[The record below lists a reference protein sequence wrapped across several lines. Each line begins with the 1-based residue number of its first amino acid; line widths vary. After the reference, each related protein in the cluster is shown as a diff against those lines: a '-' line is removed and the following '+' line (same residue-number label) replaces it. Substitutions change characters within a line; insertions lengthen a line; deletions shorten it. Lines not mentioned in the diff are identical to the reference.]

1 MPILGS
7 DSVKWIEVSIPSSF
21 AATADADIPSS
32 CSPLSHDCA
41 SSIAIGDPPTY
52 VIWRIHKLL
61 PRTLEL
67 LELCANKEF
76 PKLGLRVTFPEA
88 LSPFVFLCKNEIDIA
103 SRSHPYLLCA
113 LTVSGVAYL
122 VRLGTISSYAS
133 RSVIR
138 PEDLIEFNLHGYGP
152 ITSAAATPSGCLV
165 VGRNDGSLACF
176 QLGTL
181 DSTAPGFVQEL
192 RDDPGIGSLWGFMS
206 RGRMV
211 GAVQDLAISMVHGKP
226 LVFVIHMDGV
236 LRVWDLSFH
245 SRPFTHKMNS
255 PTMAG
260 ATLVRLWVGQ
270 VDNDSSII
278 PLAILYRH
286 NSEISSET
294 ICVYSLRCNLGDRIV
309 LLLEPSE
316 QSIPMEEDGWV
327 DVKLTSNKICIL
339 KNNGLVLQK
348 LLHINVNMVDAVCY
362 ALQEEFV
369 ADQLFQSSEHSSD
382 DLFLIT
388 HSVFSSSKD
397 HIPPVVSSIFL
408 RRLLL
413 PGIHHNVALRA
424 TLLDYNRHWS
434 ESDFQSLTADGL
446 KKEIISLIEHE
457 GLTDNSTSIFCCWK
471 NFSARYFQNWCKSN
485 APCGLLVDSSTGTV
499 GLIRKN
505 SVSLF
510 RSVEDI
516 ERLNDG
522 SSDEL
527 GNFPSFGLDSFDE
540 ALDCELLA
548 EMLRCVIN
556 VSQQLGK
563 TASAIFYESL
573 ISAPPVILSEEII
586 QRLLKIL
593 ETGYSS
599 TVAMLHASDLGPDVA
614 WEKSL
619 ADHKNLRKFSIDM
632 LLSLHALHEKSGTW
646 SHILSVIENYLKY
659 LIPRKVIQ
667 KFDAEVALDINAS
680 ILVQA
685 TSQVA
690 KVMFESALDILL
702 FLSYLVSISGQIN
715 MLHDDISKIQLDL
728 VPMVQEIIY
737 EWLLLHF
744 FATTPSESAAI
755 EDFSSQLSL
764 LQIDSNAG
772 RRSWN
777 EKLGKCEFTL
787 AFIFLLNVRSS
798 SKNQSH
804 LTPRGIPNVQDISN
818 SIQEFA
824 SWTIWGQNGES
835 FTILNRAA
843 DLALILLR
851 HGQYDAV
858 EHLLTIVEAHL
869 QKEKTSH
876 GIQDTDGGWCLL
888 HHLLGCCFLA
898 QAHRGLHGILK
909 ERKVHE
915 AVRCFFRAA
924 SGKGSAQA
932 LGSLPQEAGLP
943 HIGIDGNVSA
953 AAWRLHYYQWAMQIF
968 EQYNISEGA
977 CQFALAAL
985 EQVEEAYSA
994 NNESHDSDPFNES
1007 ISTIKGR
1014 LWAHVCKFT
1023 LDLNLYYDAYCAII
1037 SNPDEESK
1045 YIWLRRLIIVLY
1057 EHGAIKILCG
1067 GQLPF
1072 IGLTEKVEQELA
1084 WKAERSDILAK
1095 PNLYKLLYAFEM
1107 HRHNWR
1113 KAASYMYLYS
1123 ARLRTETS
1131 LKGYQQ
1137 LWRALKEILNGLS
1150 AAINALH
1157 LVHPAYAWIDPL
1169 LERNALHNE
1178 KYPSKKARITIED
1191 QPASTDV
1198 HPQTWKSYID
1208 IEKIENEFV
1217 LTSAEYLLSLAHV
1230 KWTNTGTQKAPLE
1243 LVDLLI
1249 QTNSYDMAFTILLR
1263 FLKGSELK
1271 RGLER
1276 VFSAMSLKC
1285 CPHIVDSSR
1294 VGDDP
1299 REQGLLLTSSKD
1311 EVIDHGSPN
1320 MCSANQQSNGISH
1333 WGTLEL
1339 YLDRYKVFHAR
1350 LPLIVAET
1358 LLRTDSQIE
1367 LPLWLVKLFKDGRRE
1382 KTLGMT
1388 GQESNPALLFQ
1399 LYVDYGRYREATNL
1413 LLEYIGS
1420 FASMRPSNLMNRKR
1434 PFGVWFPYTTIQR
1447 LWCQLEE
1454 MINSGHMVDQC
1465 KQLKDLL
1472 HGALL
1477 RHLQLVKADS
1487 EDALS

>member
-1 MPILGS
+1 MEVPILGS
-7 DSVKWIEVSIPSSF
+7 DSLKWLEFPVPSSSSN
-21 AATADADIPSS
+21 AASDTCA
-32 CSPLSHDCA
+32 PLTHDCA
-41 SSIAIGDPPTY
+41 SSIAIGDPPAY
-52 VIWRIHKLL
+52 LIYRIHKHL
-61 PRTLEL
+61 PHALEL
-67 LELCANKEF
+67 FELCPDKEF
-76 PKLGLRVTFPEA
+76 PKLGLRITFPQA
-88 LSPFVFLCKNEIDIA
+88 LSSSVFLCKNEIDVG
-103 SRSHPYLLCA
+103 SRSHPYLLYA
-113 LTVSGVAYL
+113 LTVAGVAYL
-122 VRLGTISSYAS
+122 LRLGTVSNYAS
-133 RSVIR
+133 SSVVREIS
-138 PEDLIEFNLHGYGP
+138 LHPHGP
-152 ITSAAATPSGCLV
+152 IASAAATTTGCLV

-176 QLGTL
+176 QLTL
-181 DSTAPGFVQEL
+181 ESNAPGFLQEL

-206 RGRMV
+206 RGRTV
-211 GAVQDLAISMVHGKP
+211 GAVQDLAISMVRGKP
-226 LVFVIHMDGV
+226 LIFAIYTDGM
-236 LRVWDLSFH
+236 LRVWDLSSHLRLF
-245 SRPFTHKMNS
+245 SHKLNG

-260 ATLVRLWVGQ
+260 AALVRLWIGQ
-270 VDNDSSII
+270 ADNDSSTI
-278 PLAILYRH
+278 PLAMLYRD
-286 NSEISSET
+286 NSEICSEA
-294 ICVYSLRCNLGDRIV
+294 IHVYSLHCNVAERIA
-309 LLLEPSE
+309 LLMDPSE
-316 QSIPMEEDGWV
+316 QVIPIEDGWI
-327 DVKLTSNKICIL
+327 DVKLVSNKICIL
-339 KNNGLVLQK
+339 KNNGLM
-348 LLHINVNMVDAVCY
+348 LHELHKNVSMVDAVCY
-362 ALQEEFV
+362 ALQEDFV

-382 DLFLIT
+382 DLFVIT
-388 HSVFSSSKD
+388 HSILSSSKD
-397 HIPPVVSSIFL
+397 HILPIVSSIIL

-413 PGIHHNVALRA
+413 PGIHHNAALRT
-424 TLLDYNRHWS
+424 TLLDYNRHWT
-434 ESDFQSLTADGL
+434 ESDFHSLTADGL
-446 KKEIISLIEHE
+446 KKEILSLIEHE
-457 GLTDNSTSIFCCWK
+457 GLTGNSSSIFCCWK
-471 NFSARYFQNWCKSN
+471 IFCARYFQNWCKSN
-485 APCGLLVDSSTGTV
+485 GPCGLLVDSSTDTV
-499 GLIRKN
+499 GLIRKS
-505 SVSLF
+505 SVSSF
-510 RSVEDI
+510 RSLEDI
-516 ERLNDG
+516 ERVNDG
-522 SSDEL
+522 SLDEL
-527 GNFPSFGLDSFDE
+527 GNFPSFGLDSSDE
-540 ALDCELLA
+540 ALDCDLLA
-548 EMLRCVIN
+548 EMLRCVIYVN
-556 VSQQLGK
+556 QQLGK
-563 TASAIFYESL
+563 TASAIFYELL
-573 ISAPPVILSEEII
+573 ISAPPVISSEEII
-586 QRLLKIL
+586 PRLLKIL

-599 TVAMLHASDLGPDVA
+599 TASMLHISGLGPDVA
-614 WEKSL
+614 WEKKL

-632 LLSLHALHEKSGTW
+632 MLSLHALHKKSGSW

-659 LIPRKVIQ
+659 LIPQKMIQ
-667 KFDAEVALDINAS
+667 KYDAEVVLDINAA

-690 KVMFESALDILL
+690 KVMLESALDIHL

-715 MLHDDISKIQLDL
+715 MLHDDISKIQLEL
-728 VPMVQEIIY
+728 IPMIQEIIY

-764 LQIDSNAG
+764 LQIDSNKG

-798 SKNQSH
+798 SREQSH
-804 LTPRGIPNVQDISN
+804 YDLRSIPNVQDIVDSVR
-818 SIQEFA
+818 EFA
-824 SWTIWGQNGES
+824 SWTMLGQNGES
-835 FTILNRAA
+835 LTLLRRAA
-843 DLALILLR
+843 DLAFILLR

-869 QKEKTSH
+869 LKEKTSH
-876 GIQDTDGGWCLL
+876 GIQATDGGWCIL

-898 QAHRGLHGILK
+898 QAHRGLHGVLK

-932 LGSLPQEAGLP
+932 LQSLPQEAGLP
-943 HIGIDGNVSA
+943 PLGINGIVSD

-985 EQVEEAYSA
+985 EQVEEAYSSNNQSHDRA
-994 NNESHDSDPFNES
+994 ALNESV
-1007 ISTIKGR
+1007 STIKGS

-1023 LDLNLYYDAYCAII
+1023 LDLNLFYDAYCAII

-1057 EHGAIKILCG
+1057 ERGAIKILCG

-1137 LWRALKEILNGLS
+1137 LWRSLKEILNGLS

-1169 LERNALHNE
+1169 LERNTLHNE
-1178 KYPSKKARITIED
+1178 QYPSKKARITIED
-1191 QPASTDV
+1191 QRNDV
-1198 HPQTWKSYID
+1198 DLQSWKFYID
-1208 IEKIENEFV
+1208 IQKIENEFV

-1230 KWTNTGTQKAPLE
+1230 KWTNTGTKRAPLE

-1249 QTNSYDMAFTILLR
+1249 QTNLYDMAFTVLLR
-1263 FLKGSELK
+1263 FSKGSELK

-1276 VFSAMSLKC
+1276 IFSAMSLKC

-1299 REQGLLLTSSKD
+1299 TKQGLLLTSSKD
-1311 EVIDHGSPN
+1311 EVIVHGSPD
-1320 MCSANQQSNGISH
+1320 MCLSNQQSNGTSQ

-1339 YLDRYKVFHAR
+1339 YLERYKVFHAR

-1367 LPLWLVKLFKDGRRE
+1367 LPLWLVKLFKDGKRD

-1420 FASMRPSNLMNRKR
+1420 SASMRPANIMNRKR

-1454 MINSGHMVDQC
+1454 MVKSGYMVDQC

-1477 RHLQLVKADS
+1477 KHLELVKVDS
-1487 EDALS
+1487 EDALG